1 CPYTSLFRSV
11 RDIATDV
18 LMSQIAVVFQDV
30 YLFEGTLEENVRL
43 GRPDATDDEV
53 RAAGA
58 AAGLD
63 EVIERLPDGW
73 SSRVGEGGAMLSGGE
88 RQRVSIARALL
99 KDAPIVLL
107 DETTS
112 ALDPENEAVVRA
124 GLERLT
130 AGRTVLMVAH
140 RLHTV
145 RDADRIVFLD
155 RGRIVEEGTHDEL
168 VRRGG
173 RYAQFWEMS
182 IGPASP
188 IRAS

>member
-1 CPYTSLFRSV
+1 MNVCSANSTCDS
-11 RDIATDV
+11 T
-18 LMSQIAVVFQDV
+18 
-30 YLFEGTLEENVRL
+30 EENVRI
-43 GRPDATDDEV
+43 GRPDATDDEI

-73 SSRVGEGGAMLSGGE
+73 SSRVGESGAMLSGGE
-88 RQRVSIARALL
+88 RRRVSIAQALL
-99 KDAPIVLL
+99 EDAPIVLL

-112 ALDPENEAVVRA
+112 ALAPENEAVVRA

-155 RGRIVEEGTHDEL
+155 RGRIVEQGTHDEL

-173 RYAQFWEMS
+173 RYARFWETS
-182 IGPASP
+182 VGVASP

>member
-1 CPYTSLFRSV
+1 
-11 RDIATDV
+11 
-18 LMSQIAVVFQDV
+18 
-30 YLFEGTLEENVRL
+30 
-43 GRPDATDDEV
+43 
-53 RAAGA
+53 
-58 AAGLD
+58 
-63 EVIERLPDGW
+63 
-73 SSRVGEGGAMLSGGE
+73 MLSGGE

-99 KDAPIVLL
+99 NDAPIVLL

-112 ALDPENEAVVRA
+112 ALDPENEVVVRA

-155 RGRIVEEGTHDEL
+155 RGRIVEQGTHDEL

-173 RYAQFWEMS
+173 RYARFWERS
-182 IGPASP
+182 VGVASS
-188 IRAS
+188 IRA

>member
-1 CPYTSLFRSV
+1 MNVCSANST
-11 RDIATDV
+11 RDST
-18 LMSQIAVVFQDV
+18 
-30 YLFEGTLEENVRL
+30 EENVRI
-43 GRPDATDDEV
+43 GRPDATDDEI

-73 SSRVGEGGAMLSGGE
+73 SSRVGESGAMLSGGE
-88 RQRVSIARALL
+88 RRRVSIAQALL
-99 KDAPIVLL
+99 EDAPIVLL

-112 ALDPENEAVVRA
+112 ALAPENEAVVRA

-155 RGRIVEEGTHDEL
+155 RGRIVEQGIHEEL

-173 RYAQFWEMS
+173 RYARF
-182 IGPASP
+182 
-188 IRAS
+188 

>member
-1 CPYTSLFRSV
+1 MPLDVPAHRECHGLTAV
-11 RDIATDV
+11 RIW
-18 LMSQIAVVFQDV
+18 
-30 YLFEGTLEENVRL
+30 
-43 GRPDATDDEV
+43 RPDATDDEI

-73 SSRVGEGGAMLSGGE
+73 SSRVGESGAMLSGGE

-99 KDAPIVLL
+99 EDAPIVLL
-107 DETTS
+107 DETTF

-145 RDADRIVFLD
+145 RIVFLD
-155 RGRIVEEGTHDEL
+155 RGRIVEQGTHDEL

-173 RYAQFWEMS
+173 RYARFWEMS
-182 IGPASP
+182 IGVASP